1 MRHVR
6 QGSRS
11 YLERKSVSSS
21 NSHVL
26 QEAHTGII
34 DLDDN
39 DPVPVE
45 VMLKYFYTGKYNE
58 PINESK
64 DPRLQLQVQV

>member
-1 MRHVR
+1 
-6 QGSRS
+6 
-11 YLERKSVSSS
+11 VSSS